1 MRRTALLIEFS
12 REHHASLKLVRHL
25 RALGT
30 AAPPASLLEE
40 LAAQAG
46 ELQRHFAAEEAL
58 LLPRLNAAGPTQQAL
73 ATRLLAEHRDL
84 RALLAAPPQPATLA
98 ALAELLEAHVRF
110 EERQLFPAVEALS
123 PDDGAAQ

>member
-1 MRRTALLIEFS
+1 MRRTALLLEFS

-40 LAAQAG
+40 LADQAR

-58 LLPRLNAAGPTQQAL
+58 LLPRLNAAGPTHQAL
-73 ATRLLAEHRDL
+73 ASRLLAERLD
-84 RALLAAPPQPATLA
+84 
-98 ALAELLEAHVRF
+98 AHVRF
-110 EERQLFPAVEALS
+110 EERQLFPAVEALT
-123 PDDGAAQ
+123 PDNGAAQ